1 MVTACNLT
9 RQNIDLSRWQEIS
22 QLFLQAQQAVG
33 DVSLV
38 LVGDRRIRRL
48 NNQYR
53 HRDRTTDVLSFAGDG
68 DGQLGEIIVNYQ
80 QIVRQARRFGNSIW
94 RELIFITTHGILHL
108 LGHDDDTDSG
118 WQVMEKISQ
127 EFVEK
132 YKICWVVA
140 VY

>member
-9 RQNIDLSRWQEIS
+9 KQNIDLDRWQKIS
-22 QLFLQAQQAVG
+22 QLFLQEQQADG
-33 DVSLV
+33 DISLV
-38 LVGDRRIRRL
+38 LVGDRRIRHL

-53 HRDRTTDVLSFAGDG
+53 HRDQTTDVLSFTGDG
-68 DGQLGEIIVNYQ
+68 DGQLGEIMVNYQ
-80 QIVRQARRFGNSIW
+80 QITRQARRFGHSTW

-108 LGHDDDTDSG
+108 LGYDDDTDGG

-132 YKICWVVA
+132 YKIC
-140 VY
+140 